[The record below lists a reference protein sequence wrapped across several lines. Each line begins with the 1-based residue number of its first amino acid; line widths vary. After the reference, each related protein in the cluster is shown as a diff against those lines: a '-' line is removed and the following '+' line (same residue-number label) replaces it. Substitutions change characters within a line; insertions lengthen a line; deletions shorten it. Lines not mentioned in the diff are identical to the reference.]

1 MDDGYSIVTLFGSLS
16 IRAANGGWRTSLS
29 GSAGEVFAYLV
40 TNSGRGVRRERL
52 ADLFWTEAE
61 PARARAALNTAVWRI
76 NKALARLKGIELRS
90 GADQLMLETS
100 PETRIDARLLESAV
114 RAASGPERNEPLEP
128 AVRAALAEAA
138 DQYNGPFLDGSAS
151 DWAIV
156 ERERLNTLHLRGLG
170 ILTQDAAH
178 RRDYEE
184 ALGYGRRI
192 LAADPFR
199 ERVQCEVMWLYVL
212 NGQRPQALRQFEAFR
227 RQIAREM
234 NVAPMAETR
243 ALAEYIRRG
252 TDLDLDFGVLRELA
266 SGADPVRRLHELA
279 ERARL
284 EAYRSSARPAP

>member
-1 MDDGYSIVTLFGSLS
+1 MEDAYPIVTLFGSLS
-16 IRAANGGWRTSLS
+16 IRRADGAGRTSLS
-29 GSAGEVFAYLV
+29 GSTGEVFAYLV

-52 ADLFWTEAE
+52 ADLFWTESE

-76 NKALARLKGIELRS
+76 KKALARLKGIELRS
-90 GADQLMLETS
+90 GGDQLLLETS
-100 PETRIDARLLESAV
+100 PEIRVDARLLESAV
-114 RAASGPERNEPLEP
+114 RAAGGLGEGAALEP
-128 AVRAALAEAA
+128 AVRAALADAA
-138 DQYNGPFLDGSAS
+138 DDYRGPFLDGSAS

-156 ERERLNTLHLRGLG
+156 ERERLNALHLRGLG
-170 ILTQDAAH
+170 MLMQDAAR

-234 NVAPMAETR
+234 SVAPMAETR
-243 ALAEYIRRG
+243 ALADYIRQG
-252 TDLDLDFGVLRELA
+252 SDLDREFGVLRDIV
-266 SGADPVRRLHELA
+266 GAA
-279 ERARL
+279 ERVRL
-284 EAYRSSARPAP
+284 DAYNTFSRPAS